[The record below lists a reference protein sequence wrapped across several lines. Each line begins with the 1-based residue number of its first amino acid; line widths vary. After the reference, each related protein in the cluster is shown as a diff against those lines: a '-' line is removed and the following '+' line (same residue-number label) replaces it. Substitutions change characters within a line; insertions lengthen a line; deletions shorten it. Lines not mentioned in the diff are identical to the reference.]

1 MALTNTGVEDDN
13 NQLSNPHEREGSSS
27 FACLHHL
34 CEGICHAGGRGL
46 LSFAAL
52 MEKRQAHDKNI
63 PIDAIAVFVFHAC
76 KKIDRV

>member
-1 MALTNTGVEDDN
+1 MAVANTCVEGDN
-13 NQLSNPHEREGSSS
+13 NHLSNPHGREGSSS

-34 CEGICHAGGRGL
+34 CEGICHAGGIGL

-52 MEKRQAHDKNI
+52 MEKRQAQDKNI

-76 KKIDRV
+76 TK